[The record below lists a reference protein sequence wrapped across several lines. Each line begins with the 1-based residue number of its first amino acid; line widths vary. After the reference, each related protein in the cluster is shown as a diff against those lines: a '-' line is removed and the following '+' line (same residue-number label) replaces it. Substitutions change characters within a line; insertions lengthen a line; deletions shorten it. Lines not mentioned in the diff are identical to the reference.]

1 MKVVPFHVLAIT
13 RTAVA
18 ESPSN
23 ARRPPAIAIVQL
35 DKNIEL

>member
-1 MKVVPFHVLAIT
+1 MKVVPLHVLAII

-23 ARRPPAIAIVQL
+23 TLRPPAIAFVQL